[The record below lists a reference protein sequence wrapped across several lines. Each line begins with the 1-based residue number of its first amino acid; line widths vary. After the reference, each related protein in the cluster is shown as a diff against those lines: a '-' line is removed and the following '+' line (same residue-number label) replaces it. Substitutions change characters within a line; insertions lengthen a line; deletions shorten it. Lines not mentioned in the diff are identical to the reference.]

1 MGDAVLPHHLK
12 IIHIYVITEREG
24 GSDKCLC
31 LIMGEGEG
39 GDYMT

>member
-12 IIHIYVITEREG
+12 IIHIYGITEGEG
-24 GSDKCLC
+24 GSDKSLG
-31 LIMGEGEG
+31 LIVGEGEG